1 MIGQPDDQQCRH
13 SELVVEVRRPLHRPN
28 PARRFAARWRVRRE
42 ARRARKADKTRL
54 RWWDVLDLP
63 SVDGDVIGAIL
74 FAIVAVILLVLF
86 VIVVG
91 PLLWIVLLLLVELLV
106 WVVLA
111 IAGLIAWLVLRR
123 PWRVAVVDPEGTTLA
138 SSAVRG
144 RRAARRHAVVVERRL
159 GDGATPTA
167 AVTTP

>member
-1 MIGQPDDQQCRH
+1 MQIQYQTQRLSLRFFMLMLVLFVFQVAYGLLLSVQQVDPTV
-13 SELVVEVRRPLHRPN
+13 LAGVVN
-28 PARRFAARWRVRRE
+28 FNTARAEHLNLGILWILCGF
-42 ARRARKADKTRL
+42 
-54 RWWDVLDLP
+54 
-63 SVDGDVIGAIL
+63 IGAIL
-74 FAIVAVILLVLF
+74 FAIFAIILLVLF

-123 PWRVAVVDPEGTTLA
+123 PWRVAVVDPEGTMLA
-138 SSAVRG
+138 SAAVRG
-144 RRAARRHAVVVERRL
+144 RRAARHHAVVVERRL

>member
-1 MIGQPDDQQCRH
+1 MSVGRH
-13 SELVVEVRRPLHRPN
+13 RRIRESTWN
-28 PARRFAARWRVRRE
+28 VRRE
-42 ARRARKADKTRL
+42 ARRARKADTTGL

-111 IAGLIAWLVLRR
+111 IAGMIAWLVLRR
-123 PWRVAVVDPEGTTLA
+123 PWRVAVVDQAGTTLA
-138 SSAVRG
+138 S
-144 RRAARRHAVVVERRL
+144 
-159 GDGATPTA
+159 